1 MAEPSPMGGK
11 LALGLGVA
19 LLAVAL
25 LGAPP
30 ARAQGPAYAPSPPSP
45 GALYRDGQSGR
56 YLLGGAWLYRA
67 DPSDQGVSS
76 GWFANRAATD
86 GWTAVTV
93 PNAFNAGDFSNASMA
108 GSVGWYRRDFTV
120 PAGAFARSVPAAERH
135 WIVRFESINYRAT
148 VWLNG
153 VLIGGHTG
161 AYLPF
166 ELDLRSMH
174 RGVNRLIVRVDDRH
188 TAADLP
194 AGPSGG
200 WWNFGGLQREVYL
213 RAVREADISRVQVHT
228 LLPCPRCAAT
238 IEVQAVV
245 RNLGRQSVPVTLSG
259 HYGSAPLSFGSAQ
272 LAPGATW
279 TANAALVLPHPRL
292 WAIDHPV
299 LYRASLTL
307 ADAQGQRQR
316 QRLGG
321 YITYSGVRTIRVSP
335 GGQLTLNGRVLHL
348 RGVSL
353 HEQDLRLGAALDP
366 AHLQRLMGWVRA
378 LGAHII
384 RAHYPLNPE
393 LQELADR
400 DGVLVWSEIPVYGTS
415 TGYLSRA
422 GWLAQAHRVLSEN
435 ILANQN
441 HPSVAVWSIG
451 NELETPA
458 PAAESHY
465 IAGAVAL
472 AHQLDPTRPVAM
484 AVSDWPGVPCQSAYA
499 PLDVIGANEYFGWYD
514 AGGGT
519 TDDRDGLSPWLD
531 SVRACYPS
539 KAVMVTEF
547 GFEANRSGPV
557 EERGTYAFQADSAAF
572 HLGVFATKR
581 WLSGALY
588 FALQDFAVTPNW
600 AGGNPWPDPPFLH
613 KGLFDLSGAP
623 KPAFGIVAGIFHATR
638 QIAPS
643 HP

>member
-1 MAEPSPMGGK
+1 MARGLS
-11 LALGLGVA
+11 LALVLGL
-19 LLAVAL
+19 LLAL
-25 LGAPP
+25 APAP
-30 ARAQGPAYAPSPPSP
+30 SARAQGPAYSPSAPSA

-67 DPSDQGVSS
+67 DPGDQGLVS
-76 GWFANRAATD
+76 GWFADLAATD
-86 GWTAVTV
+86 GWTAISV

-108 GSVGWYRRDFTV
+108 GSVGWYRRDFTL
-120 PAGAFARSVPAAERH
+120 PAGAFARTVPRSQRH
-135 WIVRFESINYRAT
+135 WIVRFESVNYRAT

-153 VLIGGHTG
+153 VLIGRHTG

-166 ELDLRSMH
+166 ELDLRSL
-174 RGVNRLIVRVDDRH
+174 RSGVNRLIVRVDDRH
-188 TAADLP
+188 SPGDLP
-194 AGPSGG
+194 PGPAGG
-200 WWNFGGLQREVYL
+200 WWNFGGLQREVYV
-213 RAVREADISRVQVHT
+213 RAVREADIARVQVRT
-228 LLPCPRCAAT
+228 LLPCSHCPAT

-245 RNLGRQSVPVTLSG
+245 RNLERRSVPVSLSG
-259 HYGSAPLSFGSAQ
+259 HYGSVPLSLGTAV

-279 TANAALVLPHPRL
+279 SAGTAIVLHHPHL
-292 WAIDHPV
+292 WSIDHPV
-299 LYRASLTL
+299 LYRATLTL
-307 ADAQGQRQR
+307 AAAHGV
-316 QRLGG
+316 RLGG
-321 YITYSGVRTIRVSP
+321 YVTYSGVRTITVGASGR
-335 GGQLTLNGRVLHL
+335 LALNGRVVHL
-348 RGVSL
+348 RGVNL

-366 AHLQRLMGWVRA
+366 AHLSRLMGWVRA
-378 LGAHII
+378 LGAHLI
-384 RAHYPLNPE
+384 RAHYPLDPE
-393 LQELADR
+393 LEELADR

-415 TGYLSRA
+415 SAYLSRP
-422 GWLAQAHRVLSEN
+422 GWLTEAHRVLAEN
-435 ILANQN
+435 IRANQN

-458 PAAESHY
+458 PGAESHY

-472 AHQLDPTRPVAM
+472 AHHLDPTRPVAM

-519 TDDRDGLSPWLD
+519 TDDRDGLSAWLD
-531 SVRACYPS
+531 SVAACYPA
-539 KAVMVTEF
+539 KAILVTEF

-572 HLGVFATKR
+572 HLGVFAAKR

-613 KGLFDLSGAP
+613 KGLLDLFGAP

-638 QIAPS
+638 QIAPAQ
-643 HP
+643 P

>member
-1 MAEPSPMGGK
+1 VSERHWTRMRAP
-11 LALGLGVA
+11 ALGQVLAAAFGLSLA
-19 LLAVAL
+19 LLA
-25 LGAPP
+25 APL
-30 ARAQGPAYAPSPPSP
+30 ARAQGPAYTPSAPSA
-45 GALYRDGQSGR
+45 GALYRDGQTGR

-67 DPSDQGVSS
+67 DPSDQGLGA
-76 GWFANRAATD
+76 GWFRDVAATD

-93 PNAFNAGDFSNASMA
+93 PNAFNAGDFSTASMA
-108 GSVGWYRRDFTV
+108 GSVGWYRRDFV
-120 PAGAFARSVPAAERH
+120 VAAGAFARSIPAAQRH
-135 WIVRFESINYRAT
+135 WIVRFESLNYRAT

-153 VLIGGHTG
+153 VLIGRHTG

-174 RGVNRLIVRVDDRH
+174 PGVNRLIVRVDDRH
-188 TAADLP
+188 SAGDLP
-194 AGPSGG
+194 PGPAGG
-200 WWNFGGLQREVYL
+200 WWNFGGLLREVYL
-213 RAVREADISRVQVHT
+213 RAVREADISRVQVRT
-228 LLPCPRCAAT
+228 LLPCPHCAAT
-238 IEVQAVV
+238 IKVQARV

-259 HYGSAPLSFGSAQ
+259 RYGSVRLSFGSARI
-272 LAPGATW
+272 APGATW
-279 TANAALVLPHPRL
+279 TASAVGVVPHPRL

-299 LYRASLTL
+299 LYRATLTL
-307 ADAQGQRQR
+307 ADAQGQR
-316 QRLGG
+316 LGG
-321 YITYSGVRTIRVSP
+321 YITLSGVRTIKVSA

-366 AHLQRLMGWVRA
+366 AHLNRLMGWVRA

-393 LQELADR
+393 LEELADR
-400 DGVLVWSEIPVYGTS
+400 DGVLIWSEIPVYGTS
-415 TGYLSRA
+415 TAYLDRPN
-422 GWLAQAHRVLSEN
+422 WLAQAHGVLQEN

-458 PAAESHY
+458 PAAESDY

-499 PLDVIGANEYFGWYD
+499 PLDVIGVNEYFGWYD

-531 SVRACYPS
+531 SVRACYPTQ
-539 KAVMVTEF
+539 AILVTEF
-547 GFEANRSGPV
+547 GFEANRTGPV
-557 EERGTYAFQADSAAF
+557 EERGTFAFQADSAAF
-572 HLGVFATKR
+572 HLGVFASKR
-581 WLSGALY
+581 WLAGALY
-588 FALQDFAVTPNW
+588 FALQDFAVEPGW
-600 AGGNPWPDPPFLH
+600 GGGNPWPDPPFLH
-613 KGLFDLSGAP
+613 KGLVDLSGAL
-623 KPAFGIVAGIFHATR
+623 KPAFGGVAGLFHATR

-643 HP
+643 QP